1 MEQARRAITEERFQA
16 HDRIREMTTI
26 NEVRVR
32 QERDERLMERRI
44 RSMKMRKEEE
54 RSLQAI
60 RSLKQTR
67 LTEIHR
73 SFEEDTSQ
81 LIRQARSRERTL
93 EGLEG
98 NCYSKKQS
106 GSTSRSPYQKVRKLI
121 YAKKTPTT
129 ETHPSGEELASRM
142 EGLSGRSTFNFVVLG

>member
-44 RSMKMRKEEE
+44 RTMKMRKEEE

-81 LIRQARSRERTL
+81 LIRQARSRERFL
-93 EGLEG
+93 E
-98 NCYSKKQS
+98 
-106 GSTSRSPYQKVRKLI
+106 
-121 YAKKTPTT
+121 
-129 ETHPSGEELASRM
+129 
-142 EGLSGRSTFNFVVLG
+142 